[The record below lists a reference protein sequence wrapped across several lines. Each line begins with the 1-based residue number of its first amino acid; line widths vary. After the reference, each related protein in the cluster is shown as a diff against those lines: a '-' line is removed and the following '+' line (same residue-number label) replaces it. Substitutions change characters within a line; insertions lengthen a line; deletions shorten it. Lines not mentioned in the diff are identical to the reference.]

1 VDFDPVREPVDLMRV
16 WAILPGLL
24 LLFWS
29 REALESIDNKIG
41 TVVGIEPN
49 WASKK
54 DSQCAWVQVE
64 VNVREGLVGSVEIV
78 YGENFWIQKV
88 DYWKLPFRCF
98 ECHDIRH
105 VRA

>member
-1 VDFDPVREPVDLMRV
+1 MRI
-16 WAILPGLL
+16 WAILPGLP

-29 REALESIDNKIG
+29 REALESIGNKIG
-41 TVVGIEPN
+41 TIFGLDPN

-54 DSQCAWVQVE
+54 DRQWAWLQVE

-78 YGENFWIQKV
+78 YGENFWIQKL

-98 ECHDIRH
+98 ECHDIGH
-105 VRA
+105 VRS

>member
-1 VDFDPVREPVDLMRV
+1 MFGPCFLVYFYFFGQGKL
-16 WAILPGLL
+16 
-24 LLFWS
+24 WS
-29 REALESIDNKIG
+29 QLITKS

-54 DSQCAWVQVE
+54 DRQCAWVQVE
-64 VNVREGLVGSVEIV
+64 VNVREGLVGSVKIV

-98 ECHDIRH
+98 ESHHIRH

>member
-1 VDFDPVREPVDLMRV
+1 MDFDPVREPVDLMRV

-54 DSQCAWVQVE
+54 DRQCAWVQVE

-78 YGENFWIQKV
+78 YGEKFWIQKV